1 MKQLFNYIYSRIKEI
16 NFEENELCRQY
27 WLKIERLNANFSDQA
42 AIVLLFDN
50 IEWLINSKVVNG
62 LAIKKLGDLNL
73 MAENGIYFE
82 GDIVVKDSQAI
93 LFGTAKA
100 KASGHSRI
108 RAFDN
113 SQVEADDSTF
123 VSAYHNSKVNAK
135 NCKIQAFN
143 QVQVESRG
151 FCLIEDYTEL
161 GSIEATVKDLVY

>member
-16 NFEENELCRQY
+16 NFEDNELCKQY
-27 WLKIERLNANFSDQA
+27 WLKIERLNANFSDQV
-42 AIVLLFDN
+42 AIELLFDN
-50 IEWLINSKVVNG
+50 IEWLINSKVVNS

-73 MAENGIYFE
+73 MAENNIYFE
-82 GDIVVKDSQAI
+82 GDILVKDAQAI
-93 LFGTAKA
+93 LFSTAN
-100 KASGHSRI
+100 SRI

-161 GSIEATVKDLVY
+161 GTIEATVKDLVY